1 MNYEQGTKLS
11 TARNVLPGE
20 SGVNG
25 RTNGTP
31 KPDIPHADL
40 QQRIAELERLLAER
54 EVSLV
59 AAQRREHILRSREKH
74 LRDAMESLHERTVRH
89 YRQFQSLRAVNQ
101 AITACLDL
109 RLTLNIVLNHVTT
122 NLDIDA
128 ATILLLNPHTQ
139 TLEYA
144 AGRGFRSSQIQ
155 QARVR
160 VGESYAG
167 RAAQERCLVSVDN
180 VCYEGGCM
188 RASLMQE
195 EGLTAYY
202 GVPLIARGQ
211 VKGVLELFRQTPLM
225 PDQEWLDFLEALSR
239 HTALAL
245 DNAEL
250 FERLQRSNDELL
262 QAYDATIEGWARALE
277 LRDAET
283 EGHSRRVTGLTMMLA
298 RAMGVSED
306 DLVHIRRGAIL
317 HDIGKMAI
325 PDAILLKTGPLTDEE
340 QAIMRQHPIYAYE
353 WLSSVPFLQPAL
365 DIPYCHHERWD
376 GTGYPRGLHGED
388 IPLAARIFAVVDVW
402 DALCSDRPYRK
413 GWSVPQVRAYLRAQA
428 GSHLDP
434 QVVRIFL
441 QMIA

>member
-1 MNYEQGTKLS
+1 MNG
-11 TARNVLPGE
+11 R
-20 SGVNG
+20 VNG
-25 RTNGTP
+25 TL
-31 KPDIPHADL
+31 KPDITSSEL
-40 QQRIAELERLLAER
+40 QQRIAELEGMLAER
-54 EVSLV
+54 ELALT
-59 AAQRREHILRSREKH
+59 AAQRREEH
-74 LRDAMESLHERTVRH
+74 LRAALDSLHERTVRH

-122 NLDIDA
+122 HLDIDA

-144 AGRGFRSSQIQ
+144 AGRGFRSTQMQ
-155 QARVR
+155 HARVR
-160 VGESYAG
+160 LGESYAG

-180 VCYEGGCM
+180 VCHEGGCA
-188 RASLMQE
+188 RVSLMEE

-211 VKGVLELFRQTPLM
+211 VKGVLELFRHTPLM

-250 FERLQRSNDELL
+250 FDRLQRSNDELL

-298 RAMGVSED
+298 RAMGIGEEE
-306 DLVHIRRGAIL
+306 LVHIRRGAIL

-325 PDAILLKTGPLTDEE
+325 PDAILLKSGPLTNEE
-340 QAIMRQHPIYAYE
+340 QAIMRQHPVYAYE
-353 WLSSVPFLQPAL
+353 WLSAVPFLQPAL

-376 GTGYPRGLHGED
+376 GTGYPRGLKSED

-413 GWSVPQVRAYLRAQA
+413 GWSAPQVQDYLRAQA
-428 GSHLDP
+428 GTHLDP
-434 QVVRIFL
+434 HIVRIFL
-441 QMIA
+441 QMIENT